1 MAPAV
6 HKFCSDAANAQEQFD
21 ALWLEK
27 AKGSDELIEAEKK
40 WAPAFEIYWICE
52 EGSLIYFVGMT
63 GQAEMA
69 KWGYVCSG
77 SPGTDNQ
84 KYYAEFM
91 LQEWARCVA
100 IDWDERSK
108 VHVVR
113 VVSDA

>member
-40 WAPAFEIYWICE
+40 WA
-52 EGSLIYFVGMT
+52 
-63 GQAEMA
+63 
-69 KWGYVCSG
+69 
-77 SPGTDNQ
+77 
-84 KYYAEFM
+84 
-91 LQEWARCVA
+91 RCVA